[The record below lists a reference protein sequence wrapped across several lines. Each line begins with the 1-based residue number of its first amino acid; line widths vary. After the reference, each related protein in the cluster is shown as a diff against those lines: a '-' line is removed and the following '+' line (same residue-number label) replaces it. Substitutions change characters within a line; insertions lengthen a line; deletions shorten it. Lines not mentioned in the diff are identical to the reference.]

1 MPPATLKEPVPE
13 ITPPK
18 VLVPALL
25 KTRAPPFWMEV
36 LPREAVPTPLPTWRV
51 PLVIAVVPVKVLLP
65 VRMVVP
71 LPFWLT
77 VPLDPWM
84 AATVVVSAWLKFS
97 EALPE
102 PREIEEA
109 FRATP
114 VSLPLAVPTLTV
126 PVDPAAPAMLTEE
139 AVTEAPDPMLRLPPA
154 TPL

>member
-1 MPPATLKEPVPE
+1 M
-13 ITPPK
+13 
-18 VLVPALL
+18 
-25 KTRAPPFWMEV
+25 
-36 LPREAVPTPLPTWRV
+36 
-51 PLVIAVVPVKVLLP
+51 IAVVPVKVLLP

-114 VSLPLAVPTLTV
+114 VSLPLVVKSAKTREPDMFTV
-126 PVDPAAPAMLTEE
+126 PFSMI
-139 AVTEAPDPMLRLPPA
+139 RLPK
-154 TPL
+154 